1 MEVTGLGWGRRA
13 PWPKL
18 AITTEGGWK
27 KVAAADV
34 LVLRHGGVEKQ
45 CSKKKRHVSL
55 DEHRTAVIVARWISR
70 RLGTYCGD
78 RPL

>member
-1 MEVTGLGWGRRA
+1 MEATGPGRGRRA

-18 AITTEGGWK
+18 AITTEGGRK

-45 CSKKKRHVSL
+45 CSKKEKARVI
-55 DEHRTAVIVARWISR
+55 DEHRTAVIVAQWISR